1 MMMIDP
7 AKGWFEIGKIPTF
20 ELNEVVLG
28 KDEYIDKS
36 SSRVSHLFNNTW
48 LCRYLRPRKFV
59 FDNGY
64 EFKEDFNPLLKD
76 FGI

>member
-1 MMMIDP
+1 MIDP
-7 AKGWFEIGKIPTF
+7 ATGWFVIVEIHMF
-20 ELNEVVLG
+20 DLEEVTLG
-28 KDEYIDKS
+28 NYEYIDKS
-36 SSRVSHLFNNTW
+36 SVRVSQLFNNTW
-48 LCRYLRPRKFV
+48 LCRYQRPRKFV